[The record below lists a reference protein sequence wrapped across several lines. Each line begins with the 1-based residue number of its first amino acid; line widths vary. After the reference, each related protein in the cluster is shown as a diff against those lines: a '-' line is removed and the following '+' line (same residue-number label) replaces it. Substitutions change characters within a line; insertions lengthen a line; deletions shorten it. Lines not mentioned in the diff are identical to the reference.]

1 MELVIS
7 PILTDED
14 NERAIKRIEKLWD
27 AEEGT
32 PEYYELDILSLLV
45 SEYEKKRY
53 PLPEV
58 NPIEMIKF
66 RMEQMGY
73 TRAELARLAFNG
85 HRSRVTDILEGRRK
99 LNLAMVRK
107 LSEVLKVDPKFL
119 IEEY

>member
-1 MELVIS
+1 MEVLIS
-7 PILTDED
+7 PILTDQD
-14 NERAIKRIEKLWD
+14 NENALKRIEEIWD
-27 AEEGT
+27 AKEGT
-32 PEYYELDILSLLV
+32 AEYYELDILSLLV

-53 PLPEV
+53 PLPQV

-99 LNLAMVRK
+99 LNLQMVRK
-107 LSEVLKVDPKFL
+107 LSDVLRVDPKFL